1 MLRGSPVAELTKM
14 LRRDSLG
21 WAFAAVAAGGAAALV
36 SGGVLGNLPAL
47 IFGLAALVGL
57 MVAIA
62 GDIRVGLVAMIIALS
77 LDTAGRLITS
87 PVTVTVYHMT
97 LLATLAIWALRLLSG
112 DKRVRPRLSVVT
124 LGFAALVLAAVFSLP
139 LSMNQGATITAI
151 IRLSFLLLF
160 YLAFETFITDR
171 GVARTVMIALVGSA
185 AFSSTL
191 AFVQYRFPGLV
202 LGVIHTQTSR
212 LGAVLVRPGGFFSDP
227 NYLGTFLSVAILA
240 AMAEAMHAKRF
251 RSMILWFAA
260 AGVCSVGLVVTFS
273 RTAWVG
279 VAAGFIVLVLSSP
292 KRRVPWLL
300 GASAA
305 AVAVVLIVSP
315 ASVVSRFESIT
326 NVSSDKSI
334 ATRYLMLGSTVDMIE
349 DHWALGTGLGAF
361 DVAYE
366 PYRRAGSHT
375 YIFKPHEV
383 PLAMWAEMGIPG
395 LIAEVLLVVGVFIE
409 IRRRRHKGWNRY
421 EAAGVAGLIA
431 LLVQS
436 LFQYYLYFE
445 YLWLFFALTVA
456 ATRFQASPEE
466 VSS

>member
-1 MLRGSPVAELTKM
+1 MADATSMK
-14 LRRDSLG
+14 RRDALG
-21 WAFAAVAAGGAAALV
+21 WLLAAVSAGVAAALV
-36 SGGVLGNLPAL
+36 ASGTLGNLPMLLLGVAA
-47 IFGLAALVGL
+47 LAAA

-62 GDIRVGLVAMIIALS
+62 GDMRIGLVLMVIALS

-87 PVTVTVYHMT
+87 PVTITVYHVT
-97 LLATLAIWALRLLSG
+97 LLATLAVWAIRLLSG
-112 DKRVRPRLSVVT
+112 DEKLRPRLSAVT
-124 LGFAALVLAAVFSLP
+124 LGFAALVLAALFSLP
-139 LSMNQGATITAI
+139 LSLNQGATVTAI
-151 IRLSFLLLF
+151 IRLSFLFFF
-160 YLAFETFITDR
+160 YLAFETLIVDR
-171 GVARTVMIALVGSA
+171 SVARLVVRTLVATA
-185 AFSSTL
+185 AFSSLL
-191 AFVQYRFPGLV
+191 AAAQYRLPGFM
-202 LGVIHTQTSR
+202 LGVVHTQTSK

-227 NYLGTFLSVAILA
+227 NYLGTFLSVAVLA
-240 AMAEAMHAKRF
+240 ALAEAMHSKRI
-251 RSMILWFAA
+251 RGSALWFAA
-260 AGVCSVGLVVTFS
+260 AGICAIGLVVTFS

-279 VAAGFIVLVLSSP
+279 IAAGFVVLVLSSP

-300 GASAA
+300 GASAL
-305 AVAVVLIVSP
+305 AVAVVLAASP
-315 ASVVSRFESIT
+315 TNVVSRFESIT

-334 ATRYLMLGSTVDMIE
+334 ATRYLMIGSTVDMIE

-375 YIFKPHEV
+375 NIFKPHQV

-395 LIAEVLLVVGVFIE
+395 LLAEILLVAGVFIE

-421 EAAGVAGLIA
+421 EAAGVAGLVA

-445 YLWLFFALTVA
+445 YLWLFFAITVA
-456 ATRFQASPEE
+456 ATRFRALPEE